1 MNLVEK
7 AAYLKGLAEGLG
19 MDAQSKEGRLW
30 AALNDLLAD
39 MAHEIEDLHE
49 ADDRLDDA
57 LDELAGELSYL
68 EELSCDLEK
77 LDDDDDGAAD
87 DDDAE
92 YDGVVYDATCPVCG
106 EEISFDEETLESGSI
121 RCPKCGELLEFD
133 LGADAGGRAELNRNI
148 KKKPAPRG
156 AGFFAR
162 EPLVH
167 FRRSAKSASHS
178 SSLIFRMPRAEAAK
192 AKACPPGYLTKP

>member
-133 LGADAGGRAELNRNI
+133 LGTDAGD
-148 KKKPAPRG
+148 KPD
-156 AGFFAR
+156 
-162 EPLVH
+162 
-167 FRRSAKSASHS
+167 
-178 SSLIFRMPRAEAAK
+178 
-192 AKACPPGYLTKP
+192 

>member
-39 MAHEIEDLHE
+39 MAHEIEDLRV

-133 LGADAGGRAELNRNI
+133 LGADAGDEQN
-148 KKKPAPRG
+148 
-156 AGFFAR
+156 
-162 EPLVH
+162 
-167 FRRSAKSASHS
+167 
-178 SSLIFRMPRAEAAK
+178 
-192 AKACPPGYLTKP
+192 

>member
-39 MAHEIEDLHE
+39 MAHEIEDLRE

-77 LDDDDDGAAD
+77 LDDDEDGAAD

-133 LGADAGGRAELNRNI
+133 LGADAGDDQN
-148 KKKPAPRG
+148 
-156 AGFFAR
+156 
-162 EPLVH
+162 
-167 FRRSAKSASHS
+167 
-178 SSLIFRMPRAEAAK
+178 
-192 AKACPPGYLTKP
+192 

>member
-68 EELSCDLEK
+68 EELSCDLDK

-133 LGADAGGRAELNRNI
+133 LGADAGD
-148 KKKPAPRG
+148 KPD
-156 AGFFAR
+156 
-162 EPLVH
+162 
-167 FRRSAKSASHS
+167 
-178 SSLIFRMPRAEAAK
+178 
-192 AKACPPGYLTKP
+192 

>member
-92 YDGVVYDATCPVCG
+92 YDGVVYNATCPVCG

-133 LGADAGGRAELNRNI
+133 LGADAGD
-148 KKKPAPRG
+148 KPD
-156 AGFFAR
+156 
-162 EPLVH
+162 
-167 FRRSAKSASHS
+167 
-178 SSLIFRMPRAEAAK
+178 
-192 AKACPPGYLTKP
+192 

>member
-19 MDAQSKEGRLW
+19 MDPQSKEGRLW

-133 LGADAGGRAELNRNI
+133 LGADAGD
-148 KKKPAPRG
+148 
-156 AGFFAR
+156 
-162 EPLVH
+162 EPD
-167 FRRSAKSASHS
+167 
-178 SSLIFRMPRAEAAK
+178 
-192 AKACPPGYLTKP
+192 

>member
-77 LDDDDDGAAD
+77 LDDDEDEDA
-87 DDDAE
+87 DDAE

-106 EEISFDEETLESGSI
+106 KEISFDEETLESGSI
-121 RCPKCGELLEFD
+121 RCPRCGELLEFD
-133 LGADAGGRAELNRNI
+133 LGADAGDEQN
-148 KKKPAPRG
+148 
-156 AGFFAR
+156 
-162 EPLVH
+162 
-167 FRRSAKSASHS
+167 
-178 SSLIFRMPRAEAAK
+178 
-192 AKACPPGYLTKP
+192 

>member
-106 EEISFDEETLESGSI
+106 KEISFDEETLESGSI

-133 LGADAGGRAELNRNI
+133 LGADAGD
-148 KKKPAPRG
+148 KPD
-156 AGFFAR
+156 
-162 EPLVH
+162 
-167 FRRSAKSASHS
+167 
-178 SSLIFRMPRAEAAK
+178 
-192 AKACPPGYLTKP
+192 

>member
-77 LDDDDDGAAD
+77 LDDEDDGD
-87 DDDAE
+87 NEEDDAE

-121 RCPKCGELLEFD
+121 RCPRCGELLEFD
-133 LGADAGGRAELNRNI
+133 LGADAGDEQN
-148 KKKPAPRG
+148 
-156 AGFFAR
+156 
-162 EPLVH
+162 
-167 FRRSAKSASHS
+167 
-178 SSLIFRMPRAEAAK
+178 
-192 AKACPPGYLTKP
+192 

>member
-39 MAHEIEDLHE
+39 MAHEIEDLHG

-133 LGADAGGRAELNRNI
+133 LGSDAGD
-148 KKKPAPRG
+148 KPD
-156 AGFFAR
+156 
-162 EPLVH
+162 
-167 FRRSAKSASHS
+167 
-178 SSLIFRMPRAEAAK
+178 
-192 AKACPPGYLTKP
+192 

>member
-77 LDDDDDGAAD
+77 LDDDDDVAAD

-106 EEISFDEETLESGSI
+106 KEISFDEETLESGSI
-121 RCPKCGELLEFD
+121 RCPGCGELLEFD
-133 LGADAGGRAELNRNI
+133 LGADAGDEQN
-148 KKKPAPRG
+148 
-156 AGFFAR
+156 
-162 EPLVH
+162 
-167 FRRSAKSASHS
+167 
-178 SSLIFRMPRAEAAK
+178 
-192 AKACPPGYLTKP
+192 

>member
-77 LDDDDDGAAD
+77 LDDDDDAD
-87 DDDAE
+87 EDDDAE

-133 LGADAGGRAELNRNI
+133 LGSDAGD
-148 KKKPAPRG
+148 KPD
-156 AGFFAR
+156 
-162 EPLVH
+162 
-167 FRRSAKSASHS
+167 
-178 SSLIFRMPRAEAAK
+178 
-192 AKACPPGYLTKP
+192 

>member
-68 EELSCDLEK
+68 EELSCDLDK
-77 LDDDDDGAAD
+77 LDDDDDED
-87 DDDAE
+87 TDDAE

-133 LGADAGGRAELNRNI
+133 LGADAGD
-148 KKKPAPRG
+148 KPD
-156 AGFFAR
+156 
-162 EPLVH
+162 
-167 FRRSAKSASHS
+167 
-178 SSLIFRMPRAEAAK
+178 
-192 AKACPPGYLTKP
+192 

>member
-77 LDDDDDGAAD
+77 LDDEDDGD
-87 DDDAE
+87 NEEDDAE

-133 LGADAGGRAELNRNI
+133 LGADAGD
-148 KKKPAPRG
+148 KPD
-156 AGFFAR
+156 
-162 EPLVH
+162 
-167 FRRSAKSASHS
+167 
-178 SSLIFRMPRAEAAK
+178 
-192 AKACPPGYLTKP
+192 

>member
-30 AALNDLLAD
+30 AALNDLLAE

-77 LDDDDDGAAD
+77 LDDDEDEDA
-87 DDDAE
+87 DDAE

-106 EEISFDEETLESGSI
+106 KEISFDEETLESGSI
-121 RCPKCGELLEFD
+121 RCPSCGELLEFD
-133 LGADAGGRAELNRNI
+133 LGADASDEQN
-148 KKKPAPRG
+148 
-156 AGFFAR
+156 
-162 EPLVH
+162 
-167 FRRSAKSASHS
+167 
-178 SSLIFRMPRAEAAK
+178 
-192 AKACPPGYLTKP
+192 

>member
-133 LGADAGGRAELNRNI
+133 LGADAGD
-148 KKKPAPRG
+148 
-156 AGFFAR
+156 
-162 EPLVH
+162 EPD
-167 FRRSAKSASHS
+167 
-178 SSLIFRMPRAEAAK
+178 
-192 AKACPPGYLTKP
+192 

>member
-39 MAHEIEDLHE
+39 MAHEIEDLHG

-77 LDDDDDGAAD
+77 LDDDDDED
-87 DDDAE
+87 TDDAE

-133 LGADAGGRAELNRNI
+133 LGSDAGD
-148 KKKPAPRG
+148 KPD
-156 AGFFAR
+156 
-162 EPLVH
+162 
-167 FRRSAKSASHS
+167 
-178 SSLIFRMPRAEAAK
+178 
-192 AKACPPGYLTKP
+192 

>member
-30 AALNDLLAD
+30 AALNELLAD
-39 MAHEIEDLHE
+39 MAHEIEDLRE
-49 ADDRLDDA
+49 ADERIDDA

-68 EELSCDLEK
+68 EELSCDLEQ
-77 LDDDDDGAAD
+77 LDDEDEDEDEGE
-87 DDDAE
+87 DAE

-121 RCPKCGELLEFD
+121 RCPGCGELLEFD
-133 LGADAGGRAELNRNI
+133 LSPEEEGEQN
-148 KKKPAPRG
+148 
-156 AGFFAR
+156 
-162 EPLVH
+162 
-167 FRRSAKSASHS
+167 
-178 SSLIFRMPRAEAAK
+178 
-192 AKACPPGYLTKP
+192 

>member
-39 MAHEIEDLHE
+39 MAHEIEDLHG

-77 LDDDDDGAAD
+77 LDDDDDEAAD

-121 RCPKCGELLEFD
+121 RCPGCGELLEFD
-133 LGADAGGRAELNRNI
+133 LGADASDEQN
-148 KKKPAPRG
+148 
-156 AGFFAR
+156 
-162 EPLVH
+162 
-167 FRRSAKSASHS
+167 
-178 SSLIFRMPRAEAAK
+178 
-192 AKACPPGYLTKP
+192 

>member
-77 LDDDDDGAAD
+77 LDDDDDEAA

-121 RCPKCGELLEFD
+121 RCPKGGELLEFD
-133 LGADAGGRAELNRNI
+133 LGADAGD
-148 KKKPAPRG
+148 KPD
-156 AGFFAR
+156 
-162 EPLVH
+162 
-167 FRRSAKSASHS
+167 
-178 SSLIFRMPRAEAAK
+178 
-192 AKACPPGYLTKP
+192 

>member
-77 LDDDDDGAAD
+77 LDDDDEAAD

-133 LGADAGGRAELNRNI
+133 LGSDAGD
-148 KKKPAPRG
+148 KPD
-156 AGFFAR
+156 
-162 EPLVH
+162 
-167 FRRSAKSASHS
+167 
-178 SSLIFRMPRAEAAK
+178 
-192 AKACPPGYLTKP
+192 

>member
-77 LDDDDDGAAD
+77 LDDDDDEAA

-106 EEISFDEETLESGSI
+106 
-121 RCPKCGELLEFD
+121 
-133 LGADAGGRAELNRNI
+133 
-148 KKKPAPRG
+148 
-156 AGFFAR
+156 
-162 EPLVH
+162 
-167 FRRSAKSASHS
+167 
-178 SSLIFRMPRAEAAK
+178 
-192 AKACPPGYLTKP
+192 

>member
-39 MAHEIEDLHE
+39 MAHEIEDLRE

-77 LDDDDDGAAD
+77 LDDEDDGD
-87 DDDAE
+87 NEEDDAE

-121 RCPKCGELLEFD
+121 RCPRCGELLEFD
-133 LGADAGGRAELNRNI
+133 LGADAGD
-148 KKKPAPRG
+148 KPD
-156 AGFFAR
+156 
-162 EPLVH
+162 
-167 FRRSAKSASHS
+167 
-178 SSLIFRMPRAEAAK
+178 
-192 AKACPPGYLTKP
+192 

>member
-106 EEISFDEETLESGSI
+106 KEISFDEETLESGSI
-121 RCPKCGELLEFD
+121 RCPGCGELLEFD
-133 LGADAGGRAELNRNI
+133 LGADAGDEQN
-148 KKKPAPRG
+148 
-156 AGFFAR
+156 
-162 EPLVH
+162 
-167 FRRSAKSASHS
+167 
-178 SSLIFRMPRAEAAK
+178 
-192 AKACPPGYLTKP
+192 

>member
-39 MAHEIEDLHE
+39 MAHEIEDLRE

-77 LDDDDDGAAD
+77 LDDEDDGD
-87 DDDAE
+87 EDDDAE

-133 LGADAGGRAELNRNI
+133 LGADAGNEQN
-148 KKKPAPRG
+148 
-156 AGFFAR
+156 
-162 EPLVH
+162 
-167 FRRSAKSASHS
+167 
-178 SSLIFRMPRAEAAK
+178 
-192 AKACPPGYLTKP
+192 

>member
-77 LDDDDDGAAD
+77 LDDDDDED
-87 DDDAE
+87 TDDAE

-133 LGADAGGRAELNRNI
+133 LGADAGD
-148 KKKPAPRG
+148 KPD
-156 AGFFAR
+156 
-162 EPLVH
+162 
-167 FRRSAKSASHS
+167 
-178 SSLIFRMPRAEAAK
+178 
-192 AKACPPGYLTKP
+192 

>member
-30 AALNDLLAD
+30 AALNELLAD
-39 MAHEIEDLHE
+39 MAHEIEDLRE
-49 ADDRLDDA
+49 ADERIDDA

-68 EELSCDLEK
+68 EELSCELEQ
-77 LDDDDDGAAD
+77 LAD
-87 DDDAE
+87 EDEDEDEGEDAE

-133 LGADAGGRAELNRNI
+133 LGADAGD
-148 KKKPAPRG
+148 KPD
-156 AGFFAR
+156 
-162 EPLVH
+162 
-167 FRRSAKSASHS
+167 
-178 SSLIFRMPRAEAAK
+178 
-192 AKACPPGYLTKP
+192 